1 MRVLQIRPHVQ
12 LGKASGWCVW
22 RTMRAVRVVILDPAW
37 SLLALEEEVCLVWS
51 AEATRWDFAV
61 SEVFVFFAVCGT
73 LGPFRSS
80 GSLRSKGLSRA

>member
-1 MRVLQIRPHVQ
+1 MRVLQIRSHVQ

-22 RTMRAVRVVILDPAW
+22 RTMRGLSGWLYWTQW
-37 SLLALEEEVCLVWS
+37 SLLALEKEVCLVWS

-73 LGPFRSS
+73 LGSFRSS